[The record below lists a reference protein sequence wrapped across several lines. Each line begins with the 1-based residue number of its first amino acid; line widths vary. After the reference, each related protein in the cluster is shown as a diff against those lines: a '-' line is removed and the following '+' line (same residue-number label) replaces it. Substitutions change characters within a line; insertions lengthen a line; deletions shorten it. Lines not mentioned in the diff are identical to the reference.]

1 MFAVEYILALG
12 MALFVSAITVYLR
25 DMEHILGIIMM
36 AWQYLTPVLYSIDA
50 VTDKFIR
57 FAFNLNPMTSIIT
70 AYRDILYR
78 CQMPDSET
86 LLGLLWAFVLGSVV
100 LVIGWFTFTKLK
112 RRFAEEL

>member
-1 MFAVEYILALG
+1 
-12 MALFVSAITVYLR
+12 
-25 DMEHILGIIMM
+25 
-36 AWQYLTPVLYSIDA
+36 
-50 VTDKFIR
+50 
-57 FAFNLNPMTSIIT
+57 MTSIIT